1 MYIFISEEQVYKY
14 NSMRKPVWE
23 LDHLKYGDWTSDG
36 TRIKFIEFPISE
48 V

>member
-14 NSMRKPVWE
+14 NPTRKPVWK
-23 LDHLKYGDWTSDG
+23 LDYLKYGDRTSKG
-36 TRIKFIEFPISE
+36 THIKFIEFPISE